1 MNDEDMIQRYNYDSF
16 VPDNF
21 MPWMRFDA
29 SPPLGEPAPD
39 YALWD
44 LGGEE
49 TSLSSLWGNHLYTII
64 EFGSFT

>member
-1 MNDEDMIQRYNYDSF
+1 
-16 VPDNF
+16 
-21 MPWMRFDA
+21 MRFDV
-29 SPPLGEPAPD
+29 SPALGEPAPD